1 MNTIALTRR
10 VLAVAWILVGA
21 HVAHAQPAQA
31 FEEKYVTGR
40 AAPGELVALP
50 TVGIVPVD
58 TVPLDADVATQLT
71 EAMQKH
77 LAAVQDNRF
86 EVITRATGTKVS
98 WAFVVR
104 NAPRAMHDAF
114 TVKFTDQLV
123 QCLHSL
129 ASDVEIASLNLL
141 LVGGT
146 LSDAEERAEAN
157 AAGAKMLVHWK
168 ADRCVTRRN
177 DLPFID
183 SNRARL
189 TVATRGMLTDVFD
202 PLVFQGQGLLDL
214 ITALSP
220 VYFQPGGFWTT
231 ELSPRLRTLFD
242 GAVDAG
248 LLDAVE
254 GARIVDRDLRTFW
267 DWAILV
273 IASHL
278 GVVRSFV
285 EITATG
291 CVKTAPELS
300 TAFNLS
306 RCIASGRLTLVP
318 LRVAGQD
325 YVAVHRVTP

>member
-10 VLAVAWILVGA
+10 VLAVAWILAGA
-21 HVAHAQPAQA
+21 QVAHAQPAQA

-71 EAMQKH
+71 EAMQRH

-114 TVKFTDQLV
+114 TAKLTDQLIT
-123 QCLHSL
+123 CLHSL
-129 ASDVEIASLNLL
+129 ENDVEIASLNLL
-141 LVGGT
+141 LVGGA
-146 LSDAEERAEAN
+146 LADAEERAEAN
-157 AAGAKMLVHWK
+157 AAGAKLLVNWK
-168 ADRCVTRRN
+168 ADRCATRRN

-183 SNRARL
+183 SNRTRL

-220 VYFQPGGFWTT
+220 VYFQQGGFWTT
-231 ELSPRLRTLFD
+231 ELTPRLHTLFD

-248 LLDAVE
+248 LLDAAE
-254 GARIVDRDLRTFW
+254 GAKIADRELRTFW

-273 IASHL
+273 ISTKL
-278 GVVRSFV
+278 GTVRSFV
-285 EITATG
+285 ETTATS
-291 CVKTAPELS
+291 CVKTTSELS
-300 TAFNLS
+300 TGFKLS
-306 RCIASGRLTLVP
+306 RCVTGGRVTLVP

-325 YVAVHRVTP
+325 YLTAHRVTP